1 MSLKE
6 KVAKK
11 AQIATGI
18 RLIIATFAATLSA
31 LVITTAPALGRTV
44 HVLSS
49 SFTGSGANAL
59 SEPAGV
65 AVNDES
71 EDVYVVD
78 TGHNRVEQYNST
90 GGTVLGEF
98 NGSSAPTGAFSAPEA
113 IAVDNDLLS
122 GSHGDVYVADTGHS
136 VIDEFSST
144 GTYEGQ
150 LTGTC
155 ETAGETPPAC
165 VGSTFIAFEELHGV
179 AVDAEGN
186 VWVYED
192 EAASEG
198 EVAEFSDSGLFLK
211 AFRTERGTKPGIAL
225 DSSGHVYVVFG
236 SGDVGEYEASSGTE
250 LGKNENENAAG
261 IAVDAND
268 LFIDTASSIEEY
280 GLTEPFSS
288 RVEVFPISGLTESG
302 GVAASAAG
310 TIYATQRATGSVEIF
325 AEDTLPELAMET
337 VSNLAVHSATL
348 NGTVNPA
355 GVEVTSCAFEYG
367 TTESYGSLA
376 ACSPAPGSG
385 SAAVSVSANLT
396 GLLPDTTYDYR
407 LVATNADH
415 LTEATSGQM
424 LTTRG
429 PGIAEEQVTHAQ
441 ETAATLQATIDPNE
455 SETTYHFEYDTTP
468 YTTSAAHGTS
478 LPSAKIPPGTSAV
491 PVSAQLEGLVSGST
505 YYYRVVAE
513 SEPLGVPETFDG
525 PGKALTTTVAP
536 SSGPES
542 CPNAQRRSE
551 QPYGTTLPDCRAY
564 EMVSPLNKAGQGI
577 SFTGARAAESTESAA
592 VTYESQG
599 SFPGS
604 GPEPPGAP
612 YISRY
617 LSRRGSEG
625 WSTEN
630 ITPRENTF
638 TPQLLVPFAA
648 LLFTPNLSAGVLFNK
663 DAPLVAG
670 EPAGYN
676 NLYRVDLED
685 GSLQTV
691 TNVTPPGVEPYEAL
705 PPLPGVEGASTD
717 LSHIVFQER
726 ADLTPNATG
735 NGEPR
740 HVYEW
745 AGSGLSL
752 VDVPPE
758 GVTFAGDDTV
768 GAPTELQKPEGGD
781 QWHAVSENGL
791 RVFFTGGEN
800 TEPHELGR
808 LGQLYVRENPE
819 QPPVD
824 ESRCVVPGDAC
835 TIEVSSSQRTNAEGK
850 PAPDPHG
857 PQPAFFRG
865 ASADGSRVFF
875 TSRSELTDDANTGKE
890 DNAANL
896 YEYNL
901 ETGVLT
907 DLTVPAGALESEDPD
922 GAAVL
927 GLVTAGE
934 DGSYVYFVAN
944 GVLSKT
950 PNGEGEAAA
959 PGTCKVEPEEAPHIE
974 AECNLYVE
982 HYGGSAWEAPRFI
995 ARLAGGTSKG
1005 IGVENDDGNDWVGYE
1020 YESGD
1025 PELTGGSGYTPSS
1038 VPAFHDNGP
1047 VRHTARVTGDGSTLA
1062 FLSERSLTGYDTEQA
1077 RPGECEESES
1087 EGEYVGTGR
1096 CHEVYVYDAPTGK
1109 LVCASCDPSG
1119 ARPAGASEFGGREE
1133 DREAKN
1139 EEELAPFYVPH
1150 NLSEDGE
1157 RLFFQSPEALVP
1169 YDSNARL
1176 DVYEWARPASSS
1188 EAARGESSCTSSS
1201 PDFHAGAEGC
1211 LLPVS
1216 DVAGDYESHFMDASA
1231 NGNDVF
1237 ITTADQLVPSDTD
1250 TRVDVYDAR
1259 VGGGF
1264 PVAAAPPTCDNGDSC
1279 KPPVSPQP
1287 AVIGAPASATFSGPG
1302 NPAPPV
1308 TSPAAGKAPA
1318 KKQAVNCKK
1327 PKKRDHE
1334 KCVSKKT
1341 KRAKAKTPAKG
1352 RK

>member
-1 MSLKE
+1 MKP
-6 KVAKK
+6 
-11 AQIATGI
+11 QIATGI

-59 SEPAGV
+59 SAPAGV

-78 TGHNRVEQYNST
+78 TGHNRVEQFNST

-165 VGSTFIAFEELHGV
+165 VGSTFIAFEELRGV

-250 LGKNENENAAG
+250 LGKNEHENAAG

-268 LFIDTASSIEEY
+268 LFIDTARSIEEY

-325 AEDTLPELAMET
+325 AEDALPEVAVET

-429 PGIAEEQVTHAQ
+429 PGIAEEQVTHVQ
-441 ETAATLQATIDPNE
+441 ETAATLQVTIDPNE

-468 YTTSAAHGTS
+468 YTTSASHGTS

-491 PVSAQLEGLVSGST
+491 PVSAQLEGLAPDST

-513 SEPLGVPETFDG
+513 SEPLGAPETFDG
-525 PGKALTTTVAP
+525 PGKTLTTNAAP
-536 SSGPES
+536 SSGLES
-542 CPNAQRRSE
+542 CPNDQRRSE
-551 QPYGTTLPDCRAY
+551 QPYGTSLPDCRAY
-564 EMVSPLNKAGQGI
+564 ELVSPLNKAGHGI
-577 SFTGARAAESTESAA
+577 GFGGARAARSTESPA

-604 GPEPPGAP
+604 GPEPLGAP
-612 YISRY
+612 YLSRY
-617 LSRRGSEG
+617 LSRRGPEG

-630 ITPRENTF
+630 ITPPNNTF
-638 TPQLLVPFAA
+638 TPQLLVPFAE

-663 DAPLVAG
+663 DTPLVAG

-676 NLYRVDLED
+676 NLYRADLGD
-685 GSLQTV
+685 GSYQTV
-691 TNVTPPGVEPYEAL
+691 TNVTPSGEAPYEGL
-705 PPLPGVEGASTD
+705 PPLPWAEGASTD

-726 ADLTPNATG
+726 WDLTPNATE
-735 NGEPR
+735 NERR

-745 AGSGLSL
+745 VGGRLSL

-758 GVTFAGDDTV
+758 GVTFAGADTV
-768 GAPTELQKPEGGD
+768 GAPTDIERSNLGD
-781 QWHAVSENGL
+781 EWHAISENGL

-800 TEPHELGR
+800 TAPHELGQ

-819 QPPVD
+819 QPPAN
-824 ESRCVVPGDAC
+824 ESRCGVPGDAC
-835 TIEVSSSQRTNAEGK
+835 TIEVSKSQRTNAEGK
-850 PAPDPHG
+850 PTPDPHG

-875 TSRSELTDDANTGKE
+875 TSRAELTNDANTGKE

-901 ETGVLT
+901 ETGILT
-907 DLTVPAGALESEDPD
+907 DLTVPAATLESEDPD

-950 PNGEGEAAA
+950 PNGEGDAAA
-959 PGTCKVEPEEAPHIE
+959 PGTCKVEAEEALHVE

-982 HYGGSAWEAPRFI
+982 HYDGSAWEAPRFI
-995 ARLAGGTSKG
+995 ARLAGGTSESNNANETG
-1005 IGVENDDGNDWVGYE
+1005 DGNDWVGYE
-1020 YESGD
+1020 YAGD
-1025 PELTGGSGYTPSS
+1025 SGYTPESS
-1038 VPAFHDNGP
+1038 PAFFDNGP
-1047 VRHTARVTGDGSTLA
+1047 VQHTARVTGDGSTLA

-1077 RPGECEESES
+1077 RVGECEVG
-1087 EGEYVGTGR
+1087 EGEGGHGGYVTKTGK
-1096 CHEVYVYDAPTGK
+1096 CHEVYVYDALTGK

-1119 ARPAGASEFGGREE
+1119 ARPVGAAEFGGREE
-1133 DREAKN
+1133 DYETKN
-1139 EEELAPFYVPH
+1139 YEEPSAFYIPH
-1150 NLSEDGE
+1150 NLSDNGE
-1157 RLFFQSPEALVP
+1157 RLFFQSPDALVP

-1176 DVYEWARPASSS
+1176 DVYEWERPASSS
-1188 EAARGESSCTSSS
+1188 EAAQAENSCTSAS

-1216 DVAGDYESHFMDASA
+1216 GLAGDYDSHFMDASA

-1237 ITTADQLVPSDTD
+1237 IATADQLVPSDTD

-1259 VGGGF
+1259 IGGGF
-1264 PVAAAPPTCDNGDSC
+1264 PVSSAPPTCDNGDSC
-1279 KPPVSPQP
+1279 KLSVSPQP
-1287 AVIGAPASATFSGPG
+1287 AVFGAPASATFSGLG

-1308 TSPAAGKAPA
+1308 TPPAAVKKKAV
-1318 KKQAVNCKK
+1318 KCKK
-1327 PKKRDHE
+1327 PKKRDHR
-1334 KCVSKKT
+1334 KCVFKNT
-1341 KRAKAKTPAKG
+1341 RRARARMPAKR